1 MKKLIAVFIISS
13 ALISN
18 YVQATTKVSEPHIN
32 SAKKSGAK
40 QWKGMKLEVTLQ

>member
-32 SAKKSGAK
+32 SAKIRCETVEGN
-40 QWKGMKLEVTLQ
+40 EVRSN